1 LPIRLMCLTAHPDD
15 EAGAFGG
22 ALLMAAERGF
32 ETAVLCLTEGS
43 AGSYRTPGQTN
54 EQLAA
59 LRREEF
65 ASACTALQVSEATLL
80 QYPDGELWQQPFLL
94 LVGVLVEAIRRF
106 RPHIVLTFGG
116 EGGVNQHRDHT
127 MVSLAATAAFH
138 WAGRSGFFPE
148 QLVEVALWAPQ
159 KLYYAGTLFLSNA
172 DDEARRAGT
181 RTPSSLVYMLGP
193 LKERK
198 LAAFRLHT
206 SQQGVMDRVES
217 QYSDLLEQETYLLAA
232 AREPNADEK
241 DLWDGVN
248 ADDEQSASE
257 T

>member
-1 LPIRLMCLTAHPDD
+1 MCLTAHPDD

-22 ALLMAAERGF
+22 ALLMAAARGF
-32 ETAVLCLTEGS
+32 ETAVFCLTEGS

-65 ASACTALQVSEATLL
+65 AAACTALQVTEATLR
-80 QYPDGELWQQPFLL
+80 QYPDGELWHQPFLP

-127 MVSLAATAAFH
+127 MVSVAATAAFH
-138 WAGRSGFFPE
+138 WAGRSNFFPE
-148 QLVEVALWAPQ
+148 QLGELAPWPPQ

-181 RTPSSLVYMLGP
+181 YTPASLVYTLGP

-217 QYSDLLEQETYLLAA
+217 QYSHLLEKETYLLAA
-232 AREPNADEK
+232 ARDPQADEK
-241 DLWDGVN
+241 DLWDGVQLE
-248 ADDEQSASE
+248 EQG
-257 T
+257 